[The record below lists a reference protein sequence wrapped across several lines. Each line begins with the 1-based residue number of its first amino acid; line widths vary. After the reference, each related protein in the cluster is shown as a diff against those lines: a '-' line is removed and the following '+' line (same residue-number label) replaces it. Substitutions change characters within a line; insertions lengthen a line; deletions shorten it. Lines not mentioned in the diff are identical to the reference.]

1 MPVKLR
7 LARAGSKKRPYYHI
21 VAADVRAP
29 RDVRFIEQLGSWNHM
44 LPKDAHR
51 VTLNEERI
59 KHWLS
64 HGATPT
70 DRVLRFLD
78 QAGIVNRP
86 ARSNPTKGLPGK
98 KAQEREA
105 ERKQREEEAAAAAAE
120 AAIARI
126 ESGDSSFEAEV
137 TDRGL
142 ALPDVDMGDVTRGDL
157 GDAAD
162 AVFAAEVDTVVG
174 PFASDLGPAIY
185 RVNGVLPAQE
195 TSFEE
200 AQPILREQLVQD
212 RARRVIDSLITDIDD
227 LLAGGA
233 TLEELAQETE
243 MVLGQIDWTPQS
255 DSEIAGYDNFR
266 DLAGTV
272 SAEDFPEVAELGD
285 GGIFALRLNAVNP
298 PSPQPLDEVR
308 DQVAADWTRTET
320 ETRLLAQAEALAG
333 ELAEGKTFAGLGLA
347 PTTVTGQTR
356 SGQLPNL
363 PGNAL
368 EALFALDTPG
378 TLTLPHQGRAIIF
391 RLDEI
396 TPPDFESEENQVILS
411 ALEQQVGA
419 SLAADMFEAL
429 ARDIQSRVGISI
441 DQQALNAVHA
451 NFQ

>member
-1 MPVKLR
+1 MKLDRR
-7 LARAGSKKRPYYHI
+7 LLLRGAVAG
-21 VAADVRAP
+21 
-29 RDVRFIEQLGSWNHM
+29 G
-44 LPKDAHR
+44 
-51 VTLNEERI
+51 
-59 KHWLS
+59 
-64 HGATPT
+64 
-70 DRVLRFLD
+70 
-78 QAGIVNRP
+78 
-86 ARSNPTKGLPGK
+86 
-98 KAQEREA
+98 
-105 ERKQREEEAAAAAAE
+105 
-120 AAIARI
+120 
-126 ESGDSSFEAEV
+126 
-137 TDRGL
+137 GL
-142 ALPDVDMGDVTRGDL
+142 AALQGLMPAWAQTGSPGLR
-157 GDAAD
+157 
-162 AVFAAEVDTVVG
+162 
-174 PFASDLGPAIY
+174 SDLPTLTGPNIDLTIGQTPFTVNGRTATATTI
-185 RVNGVLPAQE
+185 NGVLPAQE

-298 PSPQPLDEVR
+298 PSPQPLDKVR

-368 EALFALDTPG
+368 EALFALDAPG